1 MGFDIVCWY
10 EHMMNEDFCFIEFM
24 FLVELFTRFKNGD
37 GVNFRERS
45 RNLEREAG
53 K

>member
-1 MGFDIVCWY
+1 M
-10 EHMMNEDFCFIEFM
+10 
-24 FLVELFTRFKNGD
+24 RFENG

-53 K
+53 KRDKKRVVDWW

>member
-1 MGFDIVCWY
+1 M
-10 EHMMNEDFCFIEFM
+10 
-24 FLVELFTRFKNGD
+24 RFENG

-53 K
+53 KREKERVVVVIV